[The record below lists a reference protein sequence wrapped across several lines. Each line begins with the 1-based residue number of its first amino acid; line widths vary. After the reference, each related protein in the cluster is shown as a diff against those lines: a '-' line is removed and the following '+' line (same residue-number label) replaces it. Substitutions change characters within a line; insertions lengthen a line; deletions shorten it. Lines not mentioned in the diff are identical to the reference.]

1 VDASIDSHPQTLLRI
16 RALRIGFPAG
26 AGSTRPVDGV
36 DLDVAAG
43 RVTCLV
49 GESGSGKSLTAL
61 AVMRLLSP
69 AARIEADALEFDG
82 VDLRRLDDTALSA
95 MRGDRM
101 AMIFQEPM
109 TSLNPVFTIGE
120 QIAEVARVHRGL
132 GAAASRFAALEMLH
146 RVRIPAAEAR
156 LGSYPHQLSGG
167 MRQRI
172 MIAMAL
178 VCRPRLLIADEPTTA
193 LDVTIQAQILALMDE
208 MRRELGTS
216 VLLITHDLGVVAE
229 LGDDMAVMYAGR
241 IVERAPVEAIF
252 ADARHPYT
260 LSLLAAVPRLARPG
274 ERLAAIGGAVP
285 SAGDMP
291 DGCRFHPRCPFATD
305 RCRAEAPT
313 LAVDRDGHAVAC
325 WNPPIA
331 MREGRS

>member
-1 VDASIDSHPQTLLRI
+1 MNAPTVSHTQTLLRI
-16 RALRIGFPAG
+16 RALRIGFSGG
-26 AGSTRPVDGV
+26 ARSTRPVDGV

-69 AARIEADALEFDG
+69 AARIEADALAFDG
-82 VDLRRLDDTALSA
+82 VDLRGLDETEIAAL
-95 MRGDRM
+95 RGNRM

-132 GAAASRFAALEMLH
+132 GAAEARLAALEML
-146 RVRIPAAEAR
+146 RLVRIPAAETR
-156 LGSYPHQLSGG
+156 MGSYPHQLSGG

-208 MRRELGTS
+208 MRRELGTA

-229 LGDDMAVMYAGR
+229 LGDEMAVMYAGR
-241 IVERAPVEAIF
+241 IVEKASVEAIF
-252 ADARHPYT
+252 SDARHPYT

-274 ERLAAIGGAVP
+274 ERLAAIGGSVP

-291 DGCRFHPRCPFATD
+291 DGCRFHPRCPFAID
-305 RCRAEAPT
+305 RCRTEVPA
-313 LAVDRDGHAVAC
+313 LAFDRDGHGVAC
-325 WNPPIA
+325 WNAPVEA
-331 MREGRS
+331 GS